1 MKPAAS
7 PAPAA
12 VARRASRPAGGASR
26 RKSAPETPPRRTLEK
41 VPELFRRLNQPGFMR
56 YGRPDDHGELREQK

>member
-7 PAPAA
+7 PAAAA
-12 VARRASRPAGGASR
+12 VARRAAR

-56 YGRPDDHGELREQK
+56 YGRPDDHGELREQE